1 MKRFHFPLR
10 SVAVVRAHRELLAR
24 QALAGA
30 LQVCAKAE
38 TRSAAARA
46 LAAKTAADI
55 VAGRGLP
62 VRAGDQAIFA
72 ALHGRESAAAAETEK
87 AAAAARAE
95 VETRRAA
102 CIEASRQLKIVTRLE
117 ERARAAHREGCL
129 ALEQQQ
135 MEELA
140 RSPSAE
146 RGAGSAMVVGT
157 ASGRAEGGMSE
168 FQFESPPAEKR
179 KI

>member
-10 SVAVVRAHRELLAR
+10 SVAVVRAHRELRAR

-30 LQVCAKAE
+30 LQVCAEAE
-38 TRSAAARA
+38 ARSAAARA

-55 VAGRGLP
+55 VAGRGFP

-72 ALHGRESAAAAETEK
+72 ALHGRECAAAAETEK
-87 AAAAARAE
+87 TTAAARAE
-95 VETRRAA
+95 VETRRAV

-117 ERARAAHREGCL
+117 ERARAAHRDSCL
-129 ALEQQQ
+129 AVEQQQ

-146 RGAGSAMVVGT
+146 RGEASAIVAGT
-157 ASGRAEGGMSE
+157 ATGRAEGGTPE
-168 FQFESPPAEKR
+168 LQFDSPPAEKR